1 MKTHFKAQKLG
12 RQGHYFGGENQSCAV
27 CKTTS
32 GQEEGEKKSI
42 NPCLVPV
49 ENTAGETAPEGVKN
63 PSSGYFER
71 I

>member
-32 GQEEGEKKSI
+32 GQEEGEKKI
-42 NPCLVPV
+42 NQSLFGPRR
-49 ENTAGETAPEGVKN
+49 EYGRRDG
-63 PSSGYFER
+63 S
-71 I
+71 